1 MLIDVNTRIL
11 GILGYPL
18 GHSLSPIMHN
28 RALQQQGLNY
38 VYLAFEVERNR
49 LAEAVQALRVLG
61 VTGVNVTVPFKEAI
75 MVHLDELTE
84 EARMC
89 GAVNVVKNY
98 QGRLVGSNTDGPGFM
113 AALQEAG
120 VETGGQRVV
129 ILGAGGA
136 ARAVAYSLARTGVQA
151 ITFLNRTYDRAVK
164 LADFIGR
171 ETGVKT
177 RVVEW
182 GSPTTTAVVQ
192 EAALLVNTTAIG
204 MFPDTEDM
212 PPLDELCFHP
222 GLVVSDVVYNP
233 RETRLLRTARS
244 KGLRT
249 VDGVGMLV
257 YQGAL
262 AYEMFT
268 GAQAPVQLMSEVI
281 SHHLAKNKG

>member
-1 MLIDVNTRIL
+1 MLIDVNTQIL

-18 GHSLSPIMHN
+18 GHSLSPMMHN

-38 VYLAFEVERNR
+38 VYLAFEVEPNC
-49 LAEAVQALRVLG
+49 LGKAVQALRVLG

-75 MVHLDELTE
+75 MVYLDELTE

-89 GAVNVVKNY
+89 GAVNVVKNR
-98 QGRLVGSNTDGPGFM
+98 QGRLVGSNTDGPGFI

-136 ARAVAYSLARTGVQA
+136 ARAVAYSLARAGVQSV
-151 ITFLNRTYDRAVK
+151 TFVNRTYDRAVR

-182 GSPTTTAVVQ
+182 DSSATIAVVQ
-192 EAALLVNTTAIG
+192 EAALLVNTTSLG
-204 MFPDTEDM
+204 MFPGIEDM
-212 PPLDELCFHP
+212 PPLDERCFHP
-222 GLVVSDVVYNP
+222 DWWSVMWFI
-233 RETRLLRTARS
+233 TRG
-244 KGLRT
+244 KPGC
-249 VDGVGMLV
+249 
-257 YQGAL
+257 
-262 AYEMFT
+262 
-268 GAQAPVQLMSEVI
+268 
-281 SHHLAKNKG
+281 